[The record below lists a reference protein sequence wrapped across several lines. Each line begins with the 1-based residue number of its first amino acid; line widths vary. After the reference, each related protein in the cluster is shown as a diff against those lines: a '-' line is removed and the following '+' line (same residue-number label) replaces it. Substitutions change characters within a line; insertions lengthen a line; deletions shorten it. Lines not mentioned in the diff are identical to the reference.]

1 MIRALAIAGIATVWA
16 SVIAPAHAAPG
27 PVVRTSHGCYLVG
40 QKVAVLGTGFAPVR
54 TFDVSV
60 DGIDFGQSTTNAS
73 GAFSSSLIPGGLGA
87 GLAQYVHHL
96 DATDGTTSAG
106 ATFTVTRRA
115 GARFLAA
122 TGNPHTL
129 RAPFQVWG
137 FALDGRRKPVYVHYV
152 APSGR
157 AARSYALGTAGGQCG
172 YLRTKARRVF
182 PFSPSVG
189 VWTLQV
195 DTARRYAKRVGGPV
209 SRIRVRIR

>member
-1 MIRALAIAGIATVWA
+1 V
-16 SVIAPAHAAPG
+16 P
-27 PVVRTSHGCYLVG
+27 
-40 QKVAVLGTGFAPVR
+40 

-106 ATFTVTRRA
+106 TTFTVTRRA

-137 FALDGRRKPVYVHYV
+137 FALDGRRKRVYVHYV
-152 APSGR
+152 SPSGR
-157 AARSYALGTAGGQCG
+157 AARSYVLGTSGGQCG
-172 YLRTKARRVF
+172 YVRTKVRRVF
-182 PFSPSVG
+182 PFSPTVG
-189 VWTLQV
+189 VWTIQV

-209 SRIRVRIR
+209 SRIRVQIR